1 MGCGWRIWCG
11 RRTLVPAPDRRTPA
25 ELLAD
30 KDELARLTLL
40 EVSGQ
45 RAPAMPR
52 AFPELVDA
60 AARMW
65 SVLPTTSHSG
75 VPGPDPMFRL
85 VWIARAIDRARTG
98 GLWPGD
104 GPTD

>member
-1 MGCGWRIWCG
+1 
-11 RRTLVPAPDRRTPA
+11 VPAPDRRTPA

-30 KDELARLTLL
+30 KDELARPTL
-40 EVSGQ
+40 VSGQ
-45 RAPAMPR
+45 RSAAMLR

-65 SVLPTTSHSG
+65 SVLPTASHSG

>member
-1 MGCGWRIWCG
+1 M
-11 RRTLVPAPDRRTPA
+11 LPAA
-25 ELLAD
+25 
-30 KDELARLTLL
+30 
-40 EVSGQ
+40 
-45 RAPAMPR
+45 
-52 AFPELVDA
+52 
-60 AARMW
+60 
-65 SVLPTTSHSG
+65 SHSG